1 MCLGTCLCNEE
12 RAHECLFRF
21 VHLHAAVVSAL
32 VRMDHVTKINDGFY
46 MTTTKA
52 PVNIAVIKYW
62 GKTNEDLIIPAN
74 DSLSLTLSTE
84 HLCATTTVAVG
95 KKFREDRIWLNGKE
109 ELIRSPRL
117 QNCLHEIRKRS
128 RECLH
133 AHDFPDYV
141 DWNIHICSVNN
152 FPTSAGLAS
161 SAAGYACLVQSL
173 GTLFHI
179 EGDLSGIARRG
190 SGSACR
196 SMYGGFVAW
205 VKGSNPDGSDSV
217 AKQVASSDHWPQ
229 MRVIILVASDAKK
242 DTSSSHGMAR
252 TMETSALIQERVSNV
267 VPRRMKDMTDAI
279 LKRDFN
285 KFAEI
290 TMKESNQLHAVCL
303 DSYPPIHYMTSASLD
318 VVSLVHRYN
327 GFYGTN
333 KLAYSFDAGPNA
345 CLFLLEESLPEVLA
359 LVKYAF
365 PTSTRE
371 VDFFRGRPAV
381 IGNMSQELVEYMAIN
396 PQRDAIK
403 FAIITHVGH
412 GPEPLGDPEAH
423 LLDIHGYPK

>member
-1 MCLGTCLCNEE
+1 
-12 RAHECLFRF
+12 
-21 VHLHAAVVSAL
+21 
-32 VRMDHVTKINDGFY
+32 MDHITKINDELY

-74 DSLSLTLSTE
+74 ESLSLTLSTE

-117 QNCLHEIRKRS
+117 QSCLHEM
-128 RECLH
+128 
-133 AHDFPDYV
+133 
-141 DWNIHICSVNN
+141 
-152 FPTSAGLAS
+152 
-161 SAAGYACLVQSL
+161 QSL

-205 VKGSNPDGSDSV
+205 VKGSKPDGSDSV
-217 AKQVASSDHWPQ
+217 AKQIASSDHWPQ

-252 TMETSALIQERVSNV
+252 TMETSALIQERASNI
-267 VPRRMKDMTDAI
+267 VPQRMKDMADAI
-279 LKRDFN
+279 LEQDFN

-303 DSYPPIHYMTSASLD
+303 DSYPPIHYMTSASWD

-327 GFYGTN
+327 RFYGTN

-359 LVKYAF
+359 LIEYAF
-365 PTSTRE
+365 PTSTKE

-381 IGNMSQELVEYMAIN
+381 IGKMSQELVEYMAIN
-396 PQRDAIK
+396 PQRDAVK
-403 FAIITHVGH
+403 FAIITHPAVPGLQDCLISEALCH
-412 GPEPLGDPEAH
+412 RGQLSTLPIGGAVFSKISLIRPLC
-423 LLDIHGYPK
+423 I

>member
-1 MCLGTCLCNEE
+1 
-12 RAHECLFRF
+12 
-21 VHLHAAVVSAL
+21 
-32 VRMDHVTKINDGFY
+32 MDHIVKISDELY

-74 DSLSLTLSTE
+74 DSLSLTLSNE

-95 KKFREDRIWLNGKE
+95 KKFKEDRIWLNGKE
-109 ELIRSPRL
+109 ESMHSARI
-117 QNCLHEIRKRS
+117 QNCLREIRKRS
-128 RECLH
+128 RGYFQSHNCP
-133 AHDFPDYV
+133 PDYS
-141 DWNIHICSVNN
+141 DWPIHVCSVNN
-152 FPTSAGLAS
+152 FPTAAGLAS

-205 VKGSNPDGSDSV
+205 VMGTRQDGSDSV
-217 AKQVASSDHWPQ
+217 AKQIAPSDHWPQ

-242 DTSSSHGMAR
+242 DTSSTLGMAQ
-252 TMETSALIQERVSNV
+252 TMETSSLLQHRIKDV
-267 VPRRMKDMTDAI
+267 VPQRMIKMTDAI
-279 LKRDFN
+279 LNRDFN

-290 TMKESNQLHAVCL
+290 TMQESNQLHAICL
-303 DSYPPIHYMTSASLD
+303 DTYPPIHYMNSASWD
-318 VVSLVHRYN
+318 IVTLVHRYN
-327 GFYGTN
+327 RFYGTN

-359 LVKYAF
+359 LVEYAF
-365 PTSTRE
+365 STTARKGE
-371 VDFFRGRPAV
+371 FFRGTPAV
-381 IGNMSQELVEYMAIN
+381 VGKLPPDLMDYMNIK
-396 PQRDAIK
+396 PQQDVIK
-403 FAIITHVGH
+403 FAILTHVGV
-412 GPEPLGDPEAH
+412 GPEPQDDLEGH
-423 LLDIHGYPK
+423 LLDMHGYPK

>member
-1 MCLGTCLCNEE
+1 
-12 RAHECLFRF
+12 
-21 VHLHAAVVSAL
+21 
-32 VRMDHVTKINDGFY
+32 MDHVTKINDELY

-74 DSLSLTLSTE
+74 ESLSLTLSTE

-95 KKFREDRIWLNGKE
+95 KKFREDRIWLNGNYVFSHSRE
-109 ELIRSPRL
+109 ELIHSPRL

-133 AHDFPDYV
+133 KHDFPDYA
-141 DWNIHICSVNN
+141 DWNVHICSINN

-205 VKGSNPDGSDSV
+205 VKGSKPDGSDSV
-217 AKQVASSDHWPQ
+217 AKQIASSDHWPQ
-229 MRVIILVASDAKK
+229 MRVIILV
-242 DTSSSHGMAR
+242 
-252 TMETSALIQERVSNV
+252 
-267 VPRRMKDMTDAI
+267 
-279 LKRDFN
+279 
-285 KFAEI
+285 
-290 TMKESNQLHAVCL
+290 ESNQLHAVCL
-303 DSYPPIHYMTSASLD
+303 DSYPPIHYMTSASWD
-318 VVSLVHRYN
+318 VISLVHRYN
-327 GFYGTN
+327 RFYGTN

-359 LVKYAF
+359 LIEYAF
-365 PTSTRE
+365 PTSTNE

-381 IGNMSQELVEYMAIN
+381 IGKMSQELVEYMAIN

-423 LLDIHGYPK
+423 LLDIHGYPKNGRTGWQRASFQPAARVLIQPDGAPFRELRINRQPRGAG

>member
-1 MCLGTCLCNEE
+1 MYE
-12 RAHECLFRF
+12 RLVSVTRF
-21 VHLHAAVVSAL
+21 TAAAIFPPAG
-32 VRMDHVTKINDGFY
+32 MDHITKVNDGLY

-52 PVNIAVIKYW
+52 PVNIAVVKYW

-95 KKFREDRIWLNGKE
+95 KEFKEDRIWLNGKE
-109 ELIRSPRL
+109 ESINSARL

-128 RECLH
+128 REALH
-133 AHDFPDYV
+133 MHNDFPDYT
-141 DWNIHICSVNN
+141 DWNVHICSVNN

-179 EGDLSGIARRG
+179 EGNLSGIARRG

-205 VKGSNPDGSDSV
+205 LKGSNPDGLDSL
-217 AKQVASSDHWPQ
+217 AKQVAPSDHWPQ
-229 MRVIILVASDAKK
+229 IRVIILVASDAKK
-242 DTSSSHGMAR
+242 DTSSSQGMRR
-252 TMETSALIQERVSNV
+252 TMETSTLALHRVENI
-267 VPRRMKDMTDAI
+267 VPQRMKDMTGAI
-279 LKRDFN
+279 LNRDFS

-303 DSYPPIHYMTSASLD
+303 DSFPPIHYMNSASWD
-318 VVSLVHRYN
+318 VVTLVHRYN
-327 GFYGTN
+327 RFYGTN

-345 CLFLLEESLPEVLA
+345 FLFLLEESLPEVLA
-359 LVKYAF
+359 LVEYAF
-365 PTSTRE
+365 PTATRD
-371 VDFFRGRPAV
+371 VDFFRGTPAV
-381 IGNMSQELVEYMAIN
+381 TGKLSDELKDFVNIS
-396 PQRDAIK
+396 PQQDAIK
-403 FAIITHVGH
+403 FAIVTQIGD
-412 GPEPLGDPEAH
+412 GPKPCDSLEAH
-423 LLDIHGYPK
+423 LLDVHGYPK

>member
-1 MCLGTCLCNEE
+1 ME
-12 RAHECLFRF
+12 
-21 VHLHAAVVSAL
+21 
-32 VRMDHVTKINDGFY
+32 HVTKINEELY

-52 PVNIAVIKYW
+52 PG

-109 ELIRSPRL
+109 ESAHSPRL
-117 QNCLHEIRKRS
+117 QNCLHEIRKKS
-128 RECLH
+128 QYQH
-133 AHDFPDYV
+133 VQDFPDWAN
-141 DWNIHICSVNN
+141 WNVHMCSVNN

-196 SMYGGFVAW
+196 SMCGGFVAW
-205 VKGSNPDGSDSV
+205 VKGTHPDGSDSV
-217 AKQVASSDHWPQ
+217 ARQIASSDHWPQ

-252 TMETSALIQERVSNV
+252 TMETSSLIKERVSNV
-267 VPRRMKDMTDAI
+267 VPQRMRDMTDAI
-279 LKRDFN
+279 LQRDFN

-303 DSYPPIHYMTSASLD
+303 DSYPPIRYMTSASWD
-318 VVSLVHRYN
+318 VVNLVHRYN
-327 GFYGTN
+327 QFCGTN

-359 LVKYAF
+359 LVEYAF
-365 PTSTRE
+365 PTSRKA
-371 VDFFRGRPAV
+371 DFFQGRPAV
-381 IGNMSQELVEYMAIN
+381 IGKMSQELLEYMAIN
-396 PQRDAIK
+396 PQQDAIK
-403 FAIITHVGH
+403 FAIVTHIGH
-412 GPEPLGDPEAH
+412 GPEPVDEAH

>member
-1 MCLGTCLCNEE
+1 
-12 RAHECLFRF
+12 
-21 VHLHAAVVSAL
+21 
-32 VRMDHVTKINDGFY
+32 MDHVTKINDELY

-62 GKTNEDLIIPAN
+62 GKTDEELIIPAN
-74 DSLSLTLSTE
+74 ESLSLTLSTE

-109 ELIRSPRL
+109 ELIHSPRL
-117 QNCLHEIRKRS
+117 QNCLHEM
-128 RECLH
+128 
-133 AHDFPDYV
+133 
-141 DWNIHICSVNN
+141 
-152 FPTSAGLAS
+152 
-161 SAAGYACLVQSL
+161 QSL

-205 VKGSNPDGSDSV
+205 VKGSKPDGSDSV
-217 AKQVASSDHWPQ
+217 AKQIASSDHWPQ

-252 TMETSALIQERVSNV
+252 TMETSALIQERASNI
-267 VPRRMKDMTDAI
+267 VPQRMKDMAEAI
-279 LKRDFN
+279 LEQDFN

-303 DSYPPIHYMTSASLD
+303 DSYPPIHYMTSASWD

-327 GFYGTN
+327 RFYGTN

-345 CLFLLEESLPEVLA
+345 CLFLLEDSLPEVLA
-359 LVKYAF
+359 LIEYAF
-365 PTSTRE
+365 PTSTK

-381 IGNMSQELVEYMAIN
+381 IGKMSQELVEYMAIN
-396 PQRDAIK
+396 PQRDAVK

>member
-1 MCLGTCLCNEE
+1 MVPVLD
-12 RAHECLFRF
+12 
-21 VHLHAAVVSAL
+21 
-32 VRMDHVTKINDGFY
+32 RMEHVTKINEELY

-109 ELIRSPRL
+109 ESAHSPRL
-117 QNCLHEIRKRS
+117 QNCLHEIRKKS
-128 RECLH
+128 QYQH
-133 AHDFPDYV
+133 VQDFPDWAN
-141 DWNIHICSVNN
+141 WNVHMCSVNN

-196 SMYGGFVAW
+196 SMCGGFVAW
-205 VKGSNPDGSDSV
+205 VKGTHPDGSDSV
-217 AKQVASSDHWPQ
+217 ARQIASSDHWPQ

-252 TMETSALIQERVSNV
+252 TMETSSLIKERVSNV
-267 VPRRMKDMTDAI
+267 VPQRMRDMTDAI
-279 LKRDFN
+279 LQRDFN

-303 DSYPPIHYMTSASLD
+303 DSYPPIRYMTSASWD
-318 VVSLVHRYN
+318 VVNLVHRYN
-327 GFYGTN
+327 QFCGTN

-359 LVKYAF
+359 LVEYAF
-365 PTSTRE
+365 PTSRKA
-371 VDFFRGRPAV
+371 DFFQGRPAV
-381 IGNMSQELVEYMAIN
+381 IGKMSQELLEYMAIN
-396 PQRDAIK
+396 PQQDAIK
-403 FAIITHVGH
+403 FAIVTHVGH
-412 GPEPLGDPEAH
+412 GPEPVDEAH